1 MFDLVDYEALNDE
14 KYCRVARGDF
24 MKTSFPALLLSAV
37 MIPFSPQAQA
47 QTTPPLQYAKQGW
60 TEDERQAFYTTSQ
73 GSHMMPYLW
82 FKALRRLDVDEP
94 FDADQL
100 QRYGYLPNDKSKLN
114 PEGMP
119 VGFVIDG
126 DVATGYLGMTC
137 AACHTGQIEY
147 VKNGVTQQLR
157 IDGAPT
163 TANFQLFLGDL
174 TAATRATLTD
184 VDRFQKFAHAVLGSR
199 YSSSRVDALKSDF
212 GDWVKQFG
220 SFMDKSLPASPWGP
234 GRLDAF
240 GMIFNR
246 VAGKDLGIDGNFKV
260 ADAPVSYPFLWNA
273 SRQDRTQ
280 WNGGVPNGLYINAIG
295 RNAGE
300 VFGVFADFTPKKQLL
315 PPYYNF
321 RNNSVNFTNLQVLE
335 EKIVS
340 LRAPPWPF
348 ALDQDLVDKG
358 RVLFA
363 ERCGSC
369 HEERRIPPEGLW
381 LTKVMDVKTDPKM
394 YQNSTRSSDTGIL
407 TGALSP
413 NPPGSKLGA
422 TAPTSD
428 ILATTVVGAMFG
440 DAIPPLPRLAN
451 LNAGV
456 WLAIRK
462 DLAALFSDNE
472 KVPSFISLLEPS
484 VRDNVRGHVEGRLA
498 NMFKVPGEPNA
509 YEARVLRG
517 IWATAPYLH
526 NGSVPNLYELLLSPD
541 KRSQSF
547 MVGSRKYDP
556 DRVGYVTTESPYKDG
571 TLVVGAGAQPGNS
584 NAGHDYSGDLND
596 DQRKA
601 LLEYLKQL

>member
-1 MFDLVDYEALNDE
+1 MRAL
-14 KYCRVARGDF
+14 F
-24 MKTSFPALLLSAV
+24 SILLLSSAIIRLSV
-37 MIPFSPQAQA
+37 PAA
-47 QTTPPLQYAKQGW
+47 AETTPPLQYARQGW

-73 GSHMMPYLW
+73 GSHMIPYAW

-94 FDADQL
+94 FAGDQL
-100 QRYGYLPNDKSKLN
+100 QRYGYLPNEKSKLN
-114 PEGMP
+114 PEGLP

-126 DVATGYLGMTC
+126 SAATGELGMTC

-157 IDGAPT
+157 IDGAPA
-163 TANFQLFLGDL
+163 TANFQLFLSDL
-174 TAATRATLTD
+174 TAAARAMQSD
-184 VDRFQKFAHAVLGSR
+184 SARFDKFAHAALGSR
-199 YSSSRVDALKSDF
+199 YTSSRADALKSDF
-212 GDWVKQFG
+212 SDWVKQWG

-246 VAGKDLGIDGNFKV
+246 VAAKDLGIDGNFKV

-295 RNAGE
+295 RNTGE
-300 VFGVFADFTPKKQLL
+300 VLGVFADFTPKKQLL
-315 PPYYNF
+315 PPHYNF
-321 RNNSVNFTNLQVLE
+321 RNNSVNFTNLQALE
-335 EKIVS
+335 EKIAS
-340 LRAPPWPF
+340 LRPPPWPF
-348 ALDQDLVDKG
+348 DIDQSLVDKG

-369 HEERRIPPEGLW
+369 HDERPVPPEGLW
-381 LTKVMDVKTDPKM
+381 VTKVVDAKTDPKM
-394 YQNSTRSSDTGIL
+394 YQNSLRISDTGIL
-407 TGALSP
+407 NGALSS
-413 NPPGSKLGA
+413 NPPGSKLGP
-422 TAPTSD
+422 TAPTAD
-428 ILATTVVGAMFG
+428 ILATTVVGALFG
-440 DAIPPLPRLAN
+440 DAIPPLPRLPN
-451 LNAGV
+451 PKAGV
-456 WLAIRK
+456 WLAVNK
-462 DLAALFSDNE
+462 DLAVLFADNE
-472 KVPSFISLLEPS
+472 KLPSLVSLLQPS
-484 VRDNVRGHVEGRLA
+484 VRDNVRTHIEARVA

-509 YEARVLRG
+509 YESRVLHG

-541 KRSQSF
+541 KRSPSF

-556 DRVGYVTTESPYKDG
+556 EKVGYVTTESPYKDG
-571 TLVVGAGAQPGNS
+571 TLVVGPGAQPGNS
-584 NAGHDYSGDLND
+584 NAGHDYSGDLTD

>member
-1 MFDLVDYEALNDE
+1 MKALFS
-14 KYCRVARGDF
+14 VV
-24 MKTSFPALLLSAV
+24 LLSAIIALPV
-37 MIPFSPQAQA
+37 RAA
-47 QTTPPLQYAKQGW
+47 AEAAAPLQYAKQGW
-60 TEDERQAFYTTSQ
+60 TADERQAFYTTSQ
-73 GSHMMPYLW
+73 GSHMIPYAW

-94 FDADQL
+94 FAGDQL
-100 QRYGYLPNDKSKLN
+100 QRYGYLPNETSKLN
-114 PEGMP
+114 PEGLP

-126 DVATGYLGMTC
+126 SPTTGELGLTC

-147 VKNGVTQQLR
+147 VKNGITQELR
-157 IDGAPT
+157 IDGAPA
-163 TANFQLFLGDL
+163 TANFQLFLTDL
-174 TAATRATLTD
+174 TAAARATQSD
-184 VDRFQKFAHAVLGSR
+184 SARFDKFARDALGAR
-199 YSSSRVDALKSDF
+199 YTSSRADALKSNF
-212 GDWVKQFG
+212 SDWVKQWG

-246 VAGKDLGIDGNFKV
+246 VAAKDLGIDGNFSS

-295 RNAGE
+295 RNTGE
-300 VFGVFADFTPKKQLL
+300 AFGVFADFSPKKQLL
-315 PPYYNF
+315 PPYYNY
-321 RNNSVNFTNLQVLE
+321 RNNSVNFTNLQMLE
-335 EKIVS
+335 EKIAS
-340 LRAPPWPF
+340 LRPPSWPF
-348 ALDQDLVDKG
+348 DLDQNLVDKG

-381 LTKVMDVKTDPKM
+381 LTKVVDAKTDPKM
-394 YQNSTRSSDTGIL
+394 YQNSLRTSDTGIL
-407 TGALSP
+407 NGALSP

-422 TAPTSD
+422 TAPTAD
-428 ILATTVVGAMFG
+428 VLATAVVGALLG
-440 DAIPPLPRLAN
+440 DAIPPLPRLPN
-451 LNAGV
+451 PKAGV
-456 WLAIRK
+456 WLAVNK
-462 DLAALFSDNE
+462 DIAVLFADNE
-472 KVPSFISLLEPS
+472 KLPSPVSLLQPS
-484 VRDNVRGHVEGRLA
+484 VRGNVRTHIESRLA

-509 YEARVLRG
+509 YESRVLHG

-541 KRSQSF
+541 KRSPSF

-556 DRVGYVTTESPYKDG
+556 EKVGYVTTESPYKDG

>member
-1 MFDLVDYEALNDE
+1 MRASL
-14 KYCRVARGDF
+14 
-24 MKTSFPALLLSAV
+24 SILLLSSA
-37 MIPFSPQAQA
+37 IITFSVPASLVRA
-47 QTTPPLQYAKQGW
+47 WAETAPPLQYAKQGW
-60 TEDERQAFYTTSQ
+60 TEDERQAFYTTGQ
-73 GSHMMPYLW
+73 GSHMIPYAW
-82 FKALRRLDVDEP
+82 FKALQRLDVDEP
-94 FDADQL
+94 FAGDQL
-100 QRYGYLPNDKSKLN
+100 QRYGYLPNEKSKLN
-114 PEGMP
+114 PEGLP

-126 DVATGYLGMTC
+126 TAATGELGMTC

-157 IDGAPT
+157 IDGAPAA
-163 TANFQLFLGDL
+163 ANFQLFLADL
-174 TAATRATLTD
+174 TAATRATLSD
-184 VDRFQKFAHAVLGSR
+184 PARFDKFAHAALGSR
-199 YSSSRVDALKSDF
+199 YSSSRLDTLKSDF
-212 GDWVKQFG
+212 SDWVKQWG
-220 SFMDKSLPASPWGP
+220 NFMDKSLPASPWGP

-246 VAGKDLGIDGNFKV
+246 VAAKDLGIDGNFKV

-300 VFGVFADFTPKKQLL
+300 VFGVFADFAPRKQLL
-315 PPYYNF
+315 PPYHNY
-321 RNNSVNFTNLQVLE
+321 RNNSLNFTNLQAQE
-335 EKIVS
+335 EKITS
-340 LRAPPWPF
+340 LRPPPWPF
-348 ALDQDLVDKG
+348 DIDQDLVDKG

-381 LTKVMDVKTDPKM
+381 VTKVVDAKTDPKM
-394 YQNSTRSSDTGIL
+394 YQNSLRTSETGIL
-407 TGALSP
+407 NGALSP

-422 TAPTSD
+422 TAATGD
-428 ILATTVVGAMFG
+428 ILATTVVGALFG
-440 DAIPPLPRLAN
+440 DAIPPLPRLPN
-451 LNAGV
+451 PKAGV
-456 WLAIRK
+456 WLAINK
-462 DLAALFSDNE
+462 DIASLFADNE
-472 KVPSFISLLEPS
+472 KLPSLISLLEPS
-484 VRDNVRGHVEGRLA
+484 VRDNVRTHIEARVA
-498 NMFKVPGEPNA
+498 NMYKMPGEPNA
-509 YEARVLRG
+509 YESRVLHG

-541 KRSQSF
+541 KRSPSF

-556 DRVGYVTTESPYKDG
+556 DKAGYVTTESPYKDG
-571 TLVVGAGAQPGNS
+571 TLVVGSGAQPGNS

>member
-1 MFDLVDYEALNDE
+1 MRAL
-14 KYCRVARGDF
+14 F
-24 MKTSFPALLLSAV
+24 SILLLSSAIITLSV
-37 MIPFSPQAQA
+37 PAA
-47 QTTPPLQYAKQGW
+47 AETTPPLQYAKQGW

-73 GSHMMPYLW
+73 GSHMIRYAW

-94 FDADQL
+94 FAGDQL
-100 QRYGYLPNDKSKLN
+100 QRYGYLPNEKSKLN
-114 PEGMP
+114 PEGLP

-126 DVATGYLGMTC
+126 TAATGELGMTC

-157 IDGAPT
+157 IDGAPA
-163 TANFQLFLGDL
+163 TANFQLFLTDL
-174 TAATRATLTD
+174 TAAARATQSDST
-184 VDRFQKFAHAVLGSR
+184 RFDTFARAVLGSR
-199 YSSSRVDALKSDF
+199 YTSSRADALKSDF
-212 GDWVKQFG
+212 ADWLKQWG

-246 VAGKDLGIDGNFKV
+246 VAAKDLGIDGNFKV

-295 RNAGE
+295 RNTGE
-300 VFGVFADFTPKKQLL
+300 VLGVFADFTPKKQLL
-315 PPYYNF
+315 PPHYNF
-321 RNNSVNFTNLQVLE
+321 RNNSVNFTNLQALE
-335 EKIVS
+335 EKIAS
-340 LRAPPWPF
+340 LRPPPWPF
-348 ALDQDLVDKG
+348 DIDQNLVDKG

-369 HEERRIPPEGLW
+369 HEEQRIPPEGLW
-381 LTKVMDVKTDPKM
+381 LTKVVDAKTDPKM
-394 YQNSTRSSDTGIL
+394 YQNSLRISDTGIL
-407 TGALSP
+407 NGALSP
-413 NPPGSKLGA
+413 NPPGSKLGP
-422 TAPTSD
+422 TAPTAD
-428 ILATTVVGAMFG
+428 ILATTVVGALFG
-440 DAIPPLPRLAN
+440 DAIPPLPRLPN
-451 LNAGV
+451 PRAGV
-456 WLAIRK
+456 WLAVNK
-462 DLAALFSDNE
+462 DIAVLFADNE
-472 KVPSFISLLEPS
+472 KLPSLVSLLQPS
-484 VRDNVRGHVEGRLA
+484 VRDNVRTHIEARLA

-509 YEARVLRG
+509 YESRVLHG

-541 KRSQSF
+541 KRSPSF

-556 DRVGYVTTESPYKDG
+556 EKVGYVTTESPYKDG
-571 TLVVGAGAQPGNS
+571 TLVVGPGAEPGNS